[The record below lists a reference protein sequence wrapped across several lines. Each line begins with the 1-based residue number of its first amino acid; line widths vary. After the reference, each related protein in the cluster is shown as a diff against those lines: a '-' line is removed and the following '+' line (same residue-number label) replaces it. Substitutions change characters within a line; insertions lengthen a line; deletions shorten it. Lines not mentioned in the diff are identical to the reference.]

1 MAENCFQ
8 QVSALDLAPKGSWP
22 GFGLK
27 RPSWSWSGR
36 KYRGMLTTSNRLYFE
51 ILQRRD
57 KKNHEHCFGGWLSS
71 PPSQVCLDLKKCYW
85 KLGSSSH
92 ANLPDGN
99 GTHGILIKPKENTME
114 IEFWDIFGINGTAG
128 EPTIMSLSLFMSIH
142 LSIHFYLYMHIHI
155 YIYIYLHMYVCIYLV
170 GCIYPTTNDTIWGC
184 FKRMVK
190 PP

>member
-71 PPSQVCLDLKKCYW
+71 PPFS
-85 KLGSSSH
+85 
-92 ANLPDGN
+92 
-99 GTHGILIKPKENTME
+99 GIYYI
-114 IEFWDIFGINGTAG
+114 IYIYY
-128 EPTIMSLSLFMSIH
+128 IH
-142 LSIHFYLYMHIHI
+142 IVYI
-155 YIYIYLHMYVCIYLV
+155 YIYILYYIIYTCIRYSWHFLTLTTYSSKLPALAGLGFYVPQNGGDL
-170 GCIYPTTNDTIWGC
+170 
-184 FKRMVK
+184 FRSLSERVK
-190 PP
+190 PHGFSHHFLGM

>member
-71 PPSQVCLDLKKCYW
+71 PPFS
-85 KLGSSSH
+85 G
-92 ANLPDGN
+92 
-99 GTHGILIKPKENTME
+99 
-114 IEFWDIFGINGTAG
+114 
-128 EPTIMSLSLFMSIH
+128 
-142 LSIHFYLYMHIHI
+142 I
-155 YIYIYLHMYVCIYLV
+155 YIYIYKWIIPICRAPISFPAAWLGQVSKKRIRLGNVWNVWPNIWCILV
-170 GCIYPTTNDTIWGC
+170 HHSNVYKAWGSCQSVTWYTMIYPT
-184 FKRMVK
+184 KLSLK
-190 PP
+190 SP

>member
-71 PPSQVCLDLKKCYW
+71 PPSQVC
-85 KLGSSSH
+85 
-92 ANLPDGN
+92 
-99 GTHGILIKPKENTME
+99 
-114 IEFWDIFGINGTAG
+114 
-128 EPTIMSLSLFMSIH
+128 
-142 LSIHFYLYMHIHI
+142 I
-155 YIYIYLHMYVCIYLV
+155 YIYIHEPPLTTINHHWGRWPPPPSFHSHAGIH
-170 GCIYPTTNDTIWGC
+170 PTWWCQVRCAYCSFYSSSTAVSGGSWQKKGLPHWWL
-184 FKRMVK
+184 MVVNGG
-190 PP
+190 